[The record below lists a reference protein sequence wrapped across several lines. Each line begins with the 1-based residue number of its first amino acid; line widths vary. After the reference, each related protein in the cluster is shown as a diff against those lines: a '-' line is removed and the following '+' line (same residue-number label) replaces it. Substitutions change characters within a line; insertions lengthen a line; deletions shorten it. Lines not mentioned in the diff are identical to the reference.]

1 MVVFCIVVYEWDGEV
16 VFEEVFYFNGFVFWV
31 VVIVGSWEGFVKVEV
46 NDVEVYVFWFYFF
59 EDGVK
64 VGIVV
69 VE

>member
-1 MVVFCIVVYEWDGEV
+1 M
-16 VFEEVFYFNGFVFWV
+16 
-31 VVIVGSWEGFVKVEV
+31 KVEV